1 MALLVAICQF
11 ELIIQESNSLKSKR
25 FVLSSLKTRMRNKFN
40 VSVAEIDY
48 NDKWQR
54 SLIGVS
60 IVANDRK
67 YLDKTINKILNF
79 IELDSQIEIIDHEI
93 EIV

>member
-1 MALLVAICQF
+1 
-11 ELIIQESNSLKSKR
+11 
-25 FVLSSLKTRMRNKFN
+25 MRNKFN

>member
-54 SLIGVS
+54 SLLGVS

-67 YLDKTINKILNF
+67 YLDKTINKIMNF